1 LNAPEEII
9 EPARIGLLIML
20 PWTWSIAYRRFHQG
34 VLIRFGYSKSVGA
47 GTLVRLFTNLLV
59 LITGFLLGSQPGIVV
74 ATSAV
79 SAGVLAEAIYVG
91 WVVRPVLRTDLRN
104 APPIEVPLSL
114 TSFLAFYIP
123 LIFTSLLT
131 LLVQPIGSAALSR
144 MPQALASLA
153 AWPVVSG
160 LVFVFRSP
168 GLAYNEVIVALLDE
182 PHAVPVLRRF
192 AALLAGV
199 LSLALFVMAATPLGR
214 LWFSTVSGL
223 SPELANLA
231 TSSLWFALLQ
241 PAVSVLQ
248 SWYQGALLNAR
259 ATRGISE
266 AVAIFLL
273 VCALVLGF
281 GTMRQAYPGIFVGWV
296 AFTIAMIAQA
306 GWLHFRGHRLIARL
320 EQREK
325 HAAVE
330 LVRANE

>member
-1 LNAPEEII
+1 
-9 EPARIGLLIML
+9 
-20 PWTWSIAYRRFHQG
+20 
-34 VLIRFGYSKSVGA
+34 
-47 GTLVRLFTNLLV
+47 
-59 LITGFLLGSQPGIVV
+59 
-74 ATSAV
+74 
-79 SAGVLAEAIYVG
+79 
-91 WVVRPVLRTDLRN
+91 
-104 APPIEVPLSL
+104 
-114 TSFLAFYIP
+114 
-123 LIFTSLLT
+123 
-131 LLVQPIGSAALSR
+131 
-144 MPQALASLA
+144 
-153 AWPVVSG
+153 
-160 LVFVFRSP
+160 
-168 GLAYNEVIVALLDE
+168 
-182 PHAVPVLRRF
+182 VLRRF